1 MFFFCLLVSICGRRM
16 SLIWAVRHMFASGR
30 VQPAG
35 IRQIISGWKLH
46 VKFILGRPEPAFTL
60 WPQLDLDSREGAG
73 EQLTTPHKLPL
84 LMPARGEPQPTVCK
98 SFSLCT
104 QTSALDHNESL
115 GSIEKCGT
123 MQILF

>member
-1 MFFFCLLVSICGRRM
+1 M

-73 EQLTTPHKLPL
+73 EQLTTPHKLTL
-84 LMPARGEPQPTVCK
+84 LVPTRGEPQPTVCK
-98 SFSLCT
+98 SFGRWTQIRSLT
-104 QTSALDHNESL
+104 TMKALGRVEN
-115 GSIEKCGT
+115 CGT
-123 MQILF
+123 MQILV

>member
-1 MFFFCLLVSICGRRM
+1 M

-73 EQLTTPHKLPL
+73 EQLTTPHKLTL
-84 LMPARGEPQPTVCK
+84 LVPARGEPQPTVCK
-98 SFSLCT
+98 SFGRWT
-104 QTSALDHNESL
+104 QIPVLDHNESL

-123 MQILF
+123 MQILV